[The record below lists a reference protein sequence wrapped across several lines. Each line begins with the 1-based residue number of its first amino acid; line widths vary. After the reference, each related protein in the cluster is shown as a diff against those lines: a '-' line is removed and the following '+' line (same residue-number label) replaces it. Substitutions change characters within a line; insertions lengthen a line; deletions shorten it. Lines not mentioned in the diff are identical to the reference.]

1 MWYFSRWCRFP
12 NLPLQSKWARS
23 FSKSC
28 SRVLSF
34 SACNSI
40 EIFHRRC
47 EWEYGFKK
55 KKKNTK
61 KHKKARKTKQNTWKK
76 QNTTTE
82 YLSTSICIY
91 LFRCKDWDRTQILGA
106 PKHQNLVFHQKQWIN
121 EYQKQDK
128 HRTLFSC
135 PHPLT
140 IPRIACG
147 RGKHFCR

>member
-12 NLPLQSKWARS
+12 YLPLQSKWARS

-34 SACNSI
+34 STCNSI

-55 KKKNTK
+55 KNNNKKSKKNQTK
-61 KHKKARKTKQNTWKK
+61 HLKKTK

-82 YLSTSICIY
+82 YLCTSICIY
-91 LFRCKDWDRTQILGA
+91 LFRCRDWDRTQILGT
-106 PKHQNLVFHQKQWIN
+106 PKHQNVVFHQKQWIN

-128 HRTLFSC
+128 HRTRFSY

-140 IPRIACG
+140 IPCIACG

>member
-55 KKKNTK
+55 N
-61 KHKKARKTKQNTWKK
+61 KTKTQNK
-76 QNTTTE
+76 NTTTE

-140 IPRIACG
+140 IPRISAFLQITRLDFLENG
-147 RGKHFCR
+147 SPGLKME